1 MAAASTRPAAKTPPA
16 PKPLVEWA
24 KLTAPELNAL
34 AAAGATVLMPVA
46 STEQH
51 GPHLGTGVDTLLCGA
66 VCRLAAEKAMDR
78 RPVVVAPTLWVGMAE
93 HHMAQGGTFTLDI
106 PTYRAVL
113 LCLVRSLARHGFK
126 RALIVNGHGGNMTAL
141 NAFLPDIERE
151 TGLAVAAT
159 TYFEL
164 AQPAFA
170 PILDDQE
177 GVLHACEAETSMMMA
192 AFPEAVRAPRLPEAY
207 GPQFA
212 DPRAVLAPPVQRF
225 RSFAALTPSGV
236 LGDARR
242 ASRDK
247 GEKLLAAAVDALADV
262 LVRGAPWD

>member
-1 MAAASTRPAAKTPPA
+1 MSASRTPT
-16 PKPLVEWA
+16 VEWS

-34 AAAGATVLMPVA
+34 ASAGATVLLPVA

-66 VCRLAAEKAMDR
+66 VCRLAAEKAMER

-93 HHMAQGGTFTLDI
+93 HHMAHGGTFTLDI

-113 LCLVRSLARHGFK
+113 LCLIRSLERHGFT
-126 RALIVNGHGGNMTAL
+126 RVLIVNGHGGNMTAL
-141 NAFLPDIERE
+141 NAFLPDLERE

-170 PILDDQE
+170 PVLEDQQS
-177 GVLHACEAETSMMMA
+177 VLHACEAETSMMMA
-192 AFPEAVRAPRLPEAY
+192 TFPEAVREAKLSEAH
-207 GPQFA
+207 GPHFG
-212 DPRAVLAPPVQRF
+212 DPRAVLAPPAQRF
-225 RSFAALTPSGV
+225 RSFKTLSPSGV

-242 ASRDK
+242 ASNAK
-247 GEKLLAAAVDALADV
+247 GETLMAAASDALAD
-262 LVRGAPWD
+262 LIVRGAPWD

>member
-1 MAAASTRPAAKTPPA
+1 MSAI
-16 PKPLVEWA
+16 VEWS

-34 AAAGATVLMPVA
+34 ASAGATVVLPVA

-51 GPHLGTGVDTLLCGA
+51 GPHLGTGVDTILCGT
-66 VCRLAAEKAMDR
+66 VCRLAAEKASKQ

-93 HHMAQGGTFTLDI
+93 HHMEHGGTFTLDI

-113 LCLVRSLARHGFK
+113 LCLIGSLRRHGFT
-126 RALIVNGHGGNMTAL
+126 RVLIVNGHGGNMSAL
-141 NAFLPDIERE
+141 NAFLPDLARE

-170 PILDDQE
+170 PLLEDQT
-177 GVLHACEAETSMMMA
+177 GVLHACEAETSMMMVA
-192 AFPEAVRAPRLPEAY
+192 APDAVREERFADAH

-212 DPRAVLAPPVQRF
+212 DPRAVLAPAVQRF
-225 RSFAALTPSGV
+225 RSFKGLSPSGV

-242 ASRDK
+242 ATRQK
-247 GEKLLAAAVDALADV
+247 GEKLQAAAVAALAEV
-262 LVRGAPWD
+262 LIAGTPWD

>member
-1 MAAASTRPAAKTPPA
+1 MTARETPT
-16 PKPLVEWA
+16 VEWA
-24 KLTAPELNAL
+24 KLTAPELNAM
-34 AAAGATVLMPVA
+34 AAAGATVVLPVA

-51 GPHLGTGVDTLLCGA
+51 GPHLGTGVDTTLCGT
-66 VCRLAAEKAMDR
+66 VCRIAAEKAAER

-93 HHMAQGGTFTLDI
+93 HHMAHGGTFTLDI

-113 LCLVRSLARHGFK
+113 VCLVRSLERHGFK
-126 RALIVNGHGGNMTAL
+126 RVLIVNGHGGNMTAL

-170 PILDDQE
+170 PILEDQKS
-177 GVLHACEAETSMMMA
+177 VLHACEAETAMMMA
-192 AFPEAVRAPRLPEAY
+192 VAPDAVRDDRLSEAY

-212 DPRAVLAPPVQRF
+212 DPRAVLAPPAQRF
-225 RSFAALTPSGV
+225 RSFATLTPSGV
-236 LGDARR
+236 LGDARK
-242 ASRDK
+242 ATPEK
-247 GEKLLAAAVDALADV
+247 GERLLAAATDALAD
-262 LVRGAPWD
+262 LIVRGEPWE

>member
-1 MAAASTRPAAKTPPA
+1 MSAI
-16 PKPLVEWA
+16 VEWS

-34 AAAGATVLMPVA
+34 ASAGATVVLPVA

-51 GPHLGTGVDTLLCGA
+51 GPHLGTGVDTILCGT
-66 VCRLAAEKAMDR
+66 VCRLAAEKASKQ

-93 HHMAQGGTFTLDI
+93 HHMEHGGTFTLDI

-113 LCLVRSLARHGFK
+113 LCLIGSLKRHGFT
-126 RALIVNGHGGNMTAL
+126 RVLIVNGHGGNMTAL
-141 NAFLPDIERE
+141 NAFLPDLARE

-170 PILDDQE
+170 PLLEDQT
-177 GVLHACEAETSMMMA
+177 GVLHACEAETSMMMVA
-192 AFPEAVRAPRLPEAY
+192 APDAVREERFADAH
-207 GPQFA
+207 GPHFA
-212 DPRAVLAPPVQRF
+212 DPRAVLAPAVQRF
-225 RSFAALTPSGV
+225 RSFKGLSPSGV

-242 ASRDK
+242 ASRQK
-247 GEKLLAAAVDALADV
+247 GEKLQAAAVDALAEV
-262 LVRGAPWD
+262 LIAGTPWG